1 MEPKQTLSLCVACG
15 ACPSVELYE
24 DSVRIG
30 EDESWVTL
38 KREEWNALVEAIRQG
53 TLSTL

>member
-1 MEPKQTLSLCVACG
+1 MEPKQTLSLCAACG
-15 ACPSVELYE
+15 ACPSVEVYE

-30 EDESWVTL
+30 EEGNEVTL
-38 KREEWNALVEAIRQG
+38 RREEWNALVEAIRQG